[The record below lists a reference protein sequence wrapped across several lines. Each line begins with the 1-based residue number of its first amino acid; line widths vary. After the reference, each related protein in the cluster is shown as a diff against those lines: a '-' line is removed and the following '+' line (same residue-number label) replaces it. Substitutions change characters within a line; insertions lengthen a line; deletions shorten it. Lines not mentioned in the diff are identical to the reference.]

1 MSRHPLQ
8 RYCSLFLLLCALL
21 VNSLPLQAEVL
32 QPADKLQQSIDT
44 TEAGNLPDKKAILE
58 NLQTALT
65 WLKTRDEAQKRRTEY
80 QAAIDNYPNLTSQLR
95 QQLQQLQR
103 SANSTSHTHN
113 AAGLTTAELEQ
124 QILQT
129 NSKLLGATRDL
140 QQESD
145 QIQAIIDSLN
155 DIPTRQSEARTA
167 LNQAEQRLS
176 TLPPSSNTPLQQSQE
191 QALRAEV
198 TARKAQ
204 VDTLELEQLSA
215 NNRLELARLRQE
227 ISRTERD
234 QLDSRL
240 QALRNAFNEQ
250 RQQEAQQALKQS
262 TALIEQSADLPAFVT
277 ELINQNQ
284 QLSQALNQQASFL
297 ERTAEAQRST
307 QADINQVKQAL
318 SSIREQSQ
326 WLSVSNALGESLRSQ
341 IAKLPKMPKP
351 QQLDREMADI
361 RAQRLQYDEMQ
372 NTPLSEEQLTQIE
385 ALPKNLRNIWNSQ
398 YQTRHDLLTSLIT
411 GTDTSILELAKL
423 KVATNQQIDVLREI
437 KVATNRYLFWLPDL
451 NPIGLG
457 FPLAVLHDVRQLVAM
472 DVFGQIAQG
481 FVASLHSES
490 LLWLLA
496 AIGVSIA
503 SRYSMGNYRRFL
515 DKAASRVGKVTLDS
529 FGLTLRTL
537 LWSVW
542 VSLPAP
548 VLLAAV
554 GYSLLNAW
562 AYPVAIAFGESL
574 INLVIVISLFVITA
588 NFARA
593 KGLFIVHFG
602 WDSKKVGRAMRYYA
616 VSLASFVPLWCVADT
631 LSSLNDRQFND
642 TLVRLAFIGLCIV
655 LMVLTA
661 SLRRT
666 KVPLYLN
673 AQGSGQNLINY
684 LLWGVVLATP
694 PLAILFTCLG
704 YLSTSRALLARVEV
718 SLVVWLFLL
727 LFYYLTRRWMWI
739 QRRRIAFE
747 RAKQRRSEILAQR
760 ARSNDDEHATS
771 NDGAQDMIEE
781 PVIDLDVISA
791 KSLQLMRSMISLAAL
806 GSLMLIWS
814 ELRSAFAFLD
824 NINLWNVIDI
834 TNGVESVQP
843 ITLGSLLLAG
853 LALII
858 TAKIIR
864 NLPALMELALLQ
876 HLDLTPGTGYAI
888 TTLTKYS
895 IILFGVM
902 ITASMIG
909 VDWAKLQWLVAALGV
924 GLGFGLQE
932 IFANFIS
939 GLIILFEKP
948 IRIGDTV
955 TIRDLTG
962 TVTKINTRATTI
974 ADWDRKEIIV
984 PNKAFI
990 TEQFINWSLSDPIT
1004 RIVLRIPAPQHA
1016 DTQLVTSLIE
1026 QAARNT
1032 PNALETPAPE
1042 VYLVDLQQGIPLY
1055 EIRLYAAEMGHR
1067 MPIRHELHKQ
1077 ILALF
1082 HAHELELPYP
1092 PSQIRVEKMPASEA
1106 LRRSAVSNVMTI

>member
-113 AAGLTTAELEQ
+113 GAGLTTAELEQ

-215 NNRLELARLRQE
+215 NNRWELARLRQE

-451 NPIGLG
+451 
-457 FPLAVLHDVRQLVAM
+457 
-472 DVFGQIAQG
+472 
-481 FVASLHSES
+481 
-490 LLWLLA
+490 
-496 AIGVSIA
+496 
-503 SRYSMGNYRRFL
+503 
-515 DKAASRVGKVTLDS
+515 
-529 FGLTLRTL
+529 
-537 LWSVW
+537 
-542 VSLPAP
+542 
-548 VLLAAV
+548 
-554 GYSLLNAW
+554 
-562 AYPVAIAFGESL
+562 
-574 INLVIVISLFVITA
+574 
-588 NFARA
+588 
-593 KGLFIVHFG
+593 
-602 WDSKKVGRAMRYYA
+602 
-616 VSLASFVPLWCVADT
+616 
-631 LSSLNDRQFND
+631 
-642 TLVRLAFIGLCIV
+642 
-655 LMVLTA
+655 
-661 SLRRT
+661 
-666 KVPLYLN
+666 
-673 AQGSGQNLINY
+673 
-684 LLWGVVLATP
+684 
-694 PLAILFTCLG
+694 
-704 YLSTSRALLARVEV
+704 
-718 SLVVWLFLL
+718 
-727 LFYYLTRRWMWI
+727 
-739 QRRRIAFE
+739 
-747 RAKQRRSEILAQR
+747 
-760 ARSNDDEHATS
+760 
-771 NDGAQDMIEE
+771 
-781 PVIDLDVISA
+781 
-791 KSLQLMRSMISLAAL
+791 
-806 GSLMLIWS
+806 
-814 ELRSAFAFLD
+814 
-824 NINLWNVIDI
+824 
-834 TNGVESVQP
+834 
-843 ITLGSLLLAG
+843 
-853 LALII
+853 
-858 TAKIIR
+858 
-864 NLPALMELALLQ
+864 
-876 HLDLTPGTGYAI
+876 
-888 TTLTKYS
+888 
-895 IILFGVM
+895 
-902 ITASMIG
+902 
-909 VDWAKLQWLVAALGV
+909 
-924 GLGFGLQE
+924 
-932 IFANFIS
+932 
-939 GLIILFEKP
+939 
-948 IRIGDTV
+948 
-955 TIRDLTG
+955 
-962 TVTKINTRATTI
+962 
-974 ADWDRKEIIV
+974 
-984 PNKAFI
+984 
-990 TEQFINWSLSDPIT
+990 
-1004 RIVLRIPAPQHA
+1004 
-1016 DTQLVTSLIE
+1016 
-1026 QAARNT
+1026 
-1032 PNALETPAPE
+1032 
-1042 VYLVDLQQGIPLY
+1042 
-1055 EIRLYAAEMGHR
+1055 
-1067 MPIRHELHKQ
+1067 
-1077 ILALF
+1077 
-1082 HAHELELPYP
+1082 
-1092 PSQIRVEKMPASEA
+1092 
-1106 LRRSAVSNVMTI
+1106 

>member
-1 MSRHPLQ
+1 MSRQPLT
-8 RYCSLFLLLCALL
+8 RLPFFLFLSLCFSVVMPHTAF
-21 VNSLPLQAEVL
+21 ADVL
-32 QPADKLQQSIDT
+32 QTADKLQQSVT
-44 TEAGNLPDKKAILE
+44 AVEAGNLPDKKLLID

-65 WLKTRDEAQKRRTEY
+65 WLKTRDDAQKRRNDY
-80 QAAIDNYPNLTSQLR
+80 QSAIDNYPEMTAELR
-95 QQLQQLQR
+95 QKLLALQQSKPPVVR
-103 SANSTSHTHN
+103 AATS
-113 AAGLTTAELEQ
+113 AELEQ
-124 QILQT
+124 HLLQT
-129 NSKLLGATRDL
+129 NSKLLSATRNL
-140 QQESD
+140 QQESE
-145 QIQAIIDSLN
+145 QIQSIIDSLN
-155 DIPTRQSEARTA
+155 DIPARQSEARNA
-167 LNQAEQRLS
+167 LAQAEQRVQ
-176 TLPPSSNTPLQQSQE
+176 TLPQSSTPAAQSQE

-198 TARKAQ
+198 AARKAQ

-215 NNRLELARLRQE
+215 NNRLELARLAQE
-227 ISRTERD
+227 ISRIERD
-234 QLDSRL
+234 RLDAQQQTLRADFNEMRQKEAR
-240 QALRNAFNEQ
+240 QALAQSNE
-250 RQQEAQQALKQS
+250 
-262 TALIEQSADLPAFVT
+262 LIEKSADLPPFLTA
-277 ELINQNQ
+277 LINQNQ
-284 QLSQALNQQASFL
+284 QLSQELNQQALFL
-297 ERTAEAQRST
+297 EKTAEAQRAA
-307 QADINQVKQAL
+307 QANTNQVKLAL
-318 SSIREQSQ
+318 SSIREQAQ

-361 RAQRLQYDEMQ
+361 RAKRIQFDEMQ
-372 NTPLSEEQLTQIE
+372 TTTLTDDQKENI
-385 ALPKNLRNIWNSQ
+385 ATLPKEQRRIWDSQ
-398 YQTRHDLLTSLIT
+398 YQIQHDLLTSLIT

-423 KVATNQQIDVLREI
+423 KVATNQQIDALKEI

-451 NPIGLG
+451 NPINFS
-457 FPLAVLHDVRQLVAM
+457 FPLAVLHDVHQIVSM
-472 DVFGQIAQG
+472 DIAGQIAQG
-481 FVASLHSES
+481 FIESVQSES
-490 LLWLLA
+490 VIWMIA
-496 AIGVSIA
+496 ALCLVIAARYSRNRYLGFLDIA
-503 SRYSMGNYRRFL
+503 S
-515 DKAASRVGKVTLDS
+515 SRVGKVTLDT

-537 LWSVW
+537 IWSIW
-542 VSLPAP
+542 YALPVP
-548 VLLAAV
+548 ILLAAV
-554 GYSLLNAW
+554 GNGLLNAW
-562 AYPVAIAFGESL
+562 AYPAAIAFGESL
-574 INLVIVISLFVITA
+574 LSLVPVISLFVLTA

-593 KGLFIVHFG
+593 KGLFIIHFG
-602 WDSKKVGRAMRYYA
+602 WNSQQVSRAMRYYA
-616 VSLASFVPLWCVADT
+616 VSLTSFVPLWCISDA

-661 SLRRT
+661 SLKRA

-673 AQGSGQNLINY
+673 AQGSGQNMINY

-727 LFYYLTRRWMWI
+727 LVYYLTRRWMLI

-747 RAKQRRSEILAQR
+747 RAKHRRSEILAQR
-760 ARSNDDEHATS
+760 ARSDDDNNSS
-771 NDGAQDMIEE
+771 NDAALDMIEE

-791 KSLQLMRSMISLAAL
+791 KSLQLIRSVISLAAL
-806 GSLMLIWS
+806 GSLVLIWS
-814 ELRSAFAFLD
+814 ELHSAFAFLD
-824 NINLWNVIDI
+824 NVNLWNVMDI
-834 TNGVESVQP
+834 SNGVESIQP
-843 ITLGSLLLAG
+843 ITLGSLLFAG
-853 LALII
+853 LSLMI

-895 IILFGVM
+895 IIILGIM

-909 VDWAKLQWLVAALGV
+909 VDWGKLQWLVAALGV

-962 TVTKINTRATTI
+962 TITKINTRATTI
-974 ADWDRKEIIV
+974 VDWDRKEIIV

-1004 RIVLRIPAPQHA
+1004 RIVLRIPAPPDA
-1016 DTQLVTSLIE
+1016 DSELVSRLIE
-1026 QAARNT
+1026 QAARHT
-1032 PNALETPAPE
+1032 TNALETPAPE

-1067 MPIRHELHKQ
+1067 MPIRNDLHKNV
-1077 ILALF
+1077 LALF
-1082 HAHELELPYP
+1082 RAHQLELPYP
-1092 PSQIRVEKMPASEA
+1092 PSQIRVETMKAA
-1106 LRRSAVSNVMTI
+1106 QVFKTGGL